1 MHQQGPARPARVV
14 GEDELSVADP
24 TPGMTRR
31 LAFRTDR
38 TWTGTVETAPG
49 VASGWHHHGDHDST
63 LYVVAG
69 TLRMQSGPG
78 GTVVDDAGPGDFLH
92 IPPYAVHRES
102 NPGEVTSRAVIV
114 RAGEGVPTI
123 NVDGPAPA

>member
-1 MHQQGPARPARVV
+1 MHQQDPARPARVV

-49 VASGWHHHGDHDST
+49 VAS
-63 LYVVAG
+63 
-69 TLRMQSGPG
+69 
-78 GTVVDDAGPGDFLH
+78 
-92 IPPYAVHRES
+92 PPCRTSSSSAALSHVPKT
-102 NPGEVTSRAVIV
+102 NPFIW
-114 RAGEGVPTI
+114 
-123 NVDGPAPA
+123 

>member
-1 MHQQGPARPARVV
+1 MHQQDPARPARVV

-78 GTVVDDAGPGDFLH
+78 GTVVDDADPGDFLH

-114 RAGEGVPTI
+114 RAGEGVPSI

>member
-1 MHQQGPARPARVV
+1 MHQQDPARPARVF

-78 GTVVDDAGPGDFLH
+78 GTVVADAGPGDFLH